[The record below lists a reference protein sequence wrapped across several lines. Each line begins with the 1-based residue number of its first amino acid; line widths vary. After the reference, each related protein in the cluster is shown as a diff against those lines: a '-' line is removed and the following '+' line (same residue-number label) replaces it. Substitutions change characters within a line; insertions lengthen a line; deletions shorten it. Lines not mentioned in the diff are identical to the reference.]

1 MVHAAASAVGAW
13 LDKPKV
19 FERGDDAVVVD
30 AVGDIVG
37 LFLEEVRCVAHG
49 DANVDGVHQRDVI
62 AGVADAVYGSV
73 VGIEG
78 VEYRLDAP
86 ALRAF
91 AGRDFGYLE
100 FELVKAQQRLKCLM
114 ASDVDIKIL

>member
-1 MVHAAASAVGAW
+1 MLERRNDTVVIDGVGHVIG
-13 LDKPKV
+13 LIL
-19 FERGDDAVVVD
+19 E
-30 AVGDIVG
+30 IV
-37 LFLEEVRCVAHG
+37 RRIAHG
-49 DANVDGVHQRDVI
+49 DTDIDGVHQRDVI
-62 AGVADAVYGSV
+62 AGVANAVYGSV

-100 FELVKAQQRLKCLM
+100 FELVKAQ
-114 ASDVDIKIL
+114 